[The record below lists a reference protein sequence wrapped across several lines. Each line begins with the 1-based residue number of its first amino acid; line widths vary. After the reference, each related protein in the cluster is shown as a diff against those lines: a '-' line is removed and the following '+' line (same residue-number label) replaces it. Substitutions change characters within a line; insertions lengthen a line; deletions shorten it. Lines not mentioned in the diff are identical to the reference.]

1 MRCPVCLS
9 PCYLGILQ
17 RYRRGGR
24 QFSRY
29 FCRNCCT
36 EICCQGDRV
45 TSVLSIN
52 EDGEAV
58 HRIGRPFRR
67 AAGL

>member
-9 PCYLGILQ
+9 SSYLGILQ
-17 RYRRGGR
+17 RYHRGGR

-36 EICCQGDRV
+36 EISCLGNQV
-45 TSVLSIN
+45 TAILSIN

-58 HRIGRPFRR
+58 QRIGRPFRH